1 MNIFCFQLRGARYQ
15 ALTLRGQTALL
26 LAGAIML
33 AGCSPEPAG
42 GNGASTGGSPG
53 VNDPTHPCSY
63 ADAERI
69 IALTNMGYVQGGS
82 LNLKVD
88 FGQDAAAGTV
98 NAEAHAAALLRYQ
111 GYLASL
117 KEKGKI
123 SDEALLKIMEH
134 AKAMDRCGKAS
145 S

>member
-1 MNIFCFQLRGARYQ
+1 MQTHQFQR
-15 ALTLRGQTALL
+15 QTKRQHRAMQVWLPALL
-26 LAGAIML
+26 LAGCLSL

-42 GNGASTGGSPG
+42 GQAGSGSQLG

-82 LNLKVD
+82 IDLKVD

-98 NAEAHAAALLRYQ
+98 NAQAHAAALLRYQ

-117 KEKGKI
+117 KEKGKL

-134 AKAMDRCGKAS
+134 AKAMDRCGKTS
-145 S
+145 P